1 MRIKNVPVGQRSQA
15 ASKIPEKETRTMKE
29 VPHTKLAESA
39 ETPNI
44 EEEIR
49 KRAYEL
55 FEARGGEDG
64 HELDDWLR
72 AEEEIKGSETNAVAA

>member
-1 MRIKNVPVGQRSQA
+1 M
-15 ASKIPEKETRTMKE
+15 TE
-29 VPHTKLAESA
+29 VPRTKLAATA

-49 KRAYEL
+49 RRAYEL

-64 HELDDWLR
+64 HEVEDWLR
-72 AEEEIKGSETNAVAA
+72 AEQEIRGSKTNAVAA

>member
-1 MRIKNVPVGQRSQA
+1 VK
-15 ASKIPEKETRTMKE
+15 K
-29 VPHTKLAESA
+29 VPHTKLTTSA

-55 FEARGGEDG
+55 FEARGGEEG
-64 HELDDWLR
+64 HELEDWLG
-72 AEEEIKGSETNAVAA
+72 AEEEIRRSRRNAVAA

>member
-1 MRIKNVPVGQRSQA
+1 
-15 ASKIPEKETRTMKE
+15 MKE
-29 VPHTKLAESA
+29 VARAKLAATA

-55 FEARGGEDG
+55 FEARGGVEG
-64 HELDDWLR
+64 HDLDDWLR
-72 AEEEIKGSETNAVAA
+72 AQEEIRGSKTNAVAA

>member
-1 MRIKNVPVGQRSQA
+1 M
-15 ASKIPEKETRTMKE
+15 EE
-29 VPHTKLAESA
+29 VARTKLAATA

-49 KRAYEL
+49 RRAYEL

-64 HELDDWLR
+64 HELEDWLR
-72 AEEEIKGSETNAVAA
+72 AEEEIRGSKTNAVAA

>member
-1 MRIKNVPVGQRSQA
+1 
-15 ASKIPEKETRTMKE
+15 MKE
-29 VPHTKLAESA
+29 VPQTKLAAST

-49 KRAYEL
+49 RRAYEL

-64 HELDDWLR
+64 QEVEDWLR
-72 AEEEIKGSETNAVAA
+72 AEEEIRGSKTNAVAA

>member
-1 MRIKNVPVGQRSQA
+1 
-15 ASKIPEKETRTMKE
+15 MKE
-29 VPHTKLAESA
+29 VARAKLAATA

-49 KRAYEL
+49 RRAYEL
-55 FEARGGEDG
+55 FEARGGVEG

-72 AEEEIKGSETNAVAA
+72 AEEEIRGNKTNAVAA

>member
-1 MRIKNVPVGQRSQA
+1 
-15 ASKIPEKETRTMKE
+15 MKE
-29 VPHTKLAESA
+29 VARAKLAATA

-49 KRAYEL
+49 RLAYEL

-64 HELDDWLR
+64 HELEDWLR
-72 AEEEIKGSETNAVAA
+72 AEEEIRSNKTIAVAA

>member
-1 MRIKNVPVGQRSQA
+1 
-15 ASKIPEKETRTMKE
+15 MKE
-29 VPHTKLAESA
+29 VARVKLAATA

-49 KRAYEL
+49 RRAYEL
-55 FEARGGEDG
+55 FEARGGVEG

-72 AEEEIKGSETNAVAA
+72 AEEEIRGTKTNAVAA

>member
-1 MRIKNVPVGQRSQA
+1 MFLGTSAFGPPPKSQ
-15 ASKIPEKETRTMKE
+15 KEIRTMKE
-29 VPHTKLAESA
+29 LPRTNIAAMAEP
-39 ETPNI
+39 PNI

-49 KRAYEL
+49 KRAYEF

-72 AEEEIKGSETNAVAA
+72 AEEELRGSKTNAVAA